1 MCFWLNKILAHPL
14 KHQIMMCDY
23 GHPGANS
30 DGYRNMD
37 KLDLKIITQLQL
49 DGRATNAMV
58 ARSTKASEETVR
70 RRRFRLI
77 EQGYMHVIAVPAAR
91 RLGYRTEVIIGIRS
105 DVERLDEVADALADL
120 DEVTWV
126 SISTGSFDILARVIV
141 RTTEGLHELMLN
153 QIYQIQGIRSV
164 ETFMVLENV
173 KEEYGL
179 TSTALA
185 DPPEQP
191 DSLQSDS

>member
-1 MCFWLNKILAHPL
+1 
-14 KHQIMMCDY
+14 
-23 GHPGANS
+23 
-30 DGYRNMD
+30 MD

-191 DSLQSDS
+191 DSVPSDS